1 MGIFS
6 SIKDLFISSNKELI
20 SSHQNH
26 MKNVEKSG
34 IKVIEIQR
42 KGTESTVVEIPTGT
56 NSIYL
61 AEAKRVAL
69 LLPRENQQPFI
80 SDLAPLVYDIVLW
93 SFRDLQF
100 YDEYI
105 GKSPKFTKVKINV
118 ERGIFNLT
126 ILVGDDKDDSIK
138 FEYKISYSNNAF
150 SHSPEYLNGYLLPF
164 EDVTFFNNFLSKYD
178 KFLIKEPIDVSWS
191 YIAVHVTTE
200 KEKEFRYKGRYYI
213 YDSSQGVL
221 SRRGGQWHFLPYGRE
236 DWENL
241 LNYAYHFLPEAK
253 AKKFMEEELKP
264 RIRENGGK
272 VGDLQI
278 LSSARV
284 YSEVQKLR
292 NKSLNN

>member
-34 IKVIEIQR
+34 IKVLEIKR
-42 KGTESTVVEIPTGT
+42 KGTESTVVEIPNST

-69 LLPRENQQPFI
+69 LLPSENQQPFI
-80 SDLAPLVYDIVLW
+80 ADLAPLVYDIVLW

-100 YDEYI
+100 YDEYT
-105 GKSPKFTKVKINV
+105 GKSPKFTKVKILADK
-118 ERGIFNLT
+118 GIINLT
-126 ILVGDDKDDSIK
+126 ILIGDDKDKSIK
-138 FEYKISYSNNAF
+138 QDYKITYSSNGF
-150 SHSPEYLNGYLLPF
+150 TCFPEYLNGYVLPF
-164 EDVTFFNNFLSKYD
+164 EDANFFRNFLSKYK
-178 KFLIKEPIDVSWS
+178 KFLLNEPIDVSWS
-191 YIAVHVTTE
+191 YIGVHVTTE
-200 KEKEFRYKGRYYI
+200 KEKEYKYKGRYYI

-221 SRRGGQWHFLPYGRE
+221 SKEGGQWHFLPYGRE

-241 LNYAYHFLPEAK
+241 LNHAYHFLPEAK

-272 VGDLQI
+272 VGDLLI

-284 YSEVQKLR
+284 YSEVHKLR
-292 NKSLNN
+292 NKSLTN

>member
-6 SIKDLFISSNKELI
+6 SIKDLFISGNKELI
-20 SSHQNH
+20 SSHQNR
-26 MKNVEKSG
+26 MKNVERSG

-42 KGTESTVVEIPTGT
+42 KGTSSSVVEIPVRT

-69 LLPRENQQPFI
+69 LLPVKNQQPFI
-80 SDLAPLVYDIVLW
+80 ADLAPLVYDIVLW
-93 SFRDLQF
+93 SFKDLQF
-100 YDEYI
+100 YDEYT
-105 GKSPKFTKVKINV
+105 GKSPKFTKVKILV

-126 ILVGDDKDDSIK
+126 ILVGDAKDDSIK

-150 SHSPEYLNGYLLPF
+150 SHSPEHLGGYVLPF
-164 EDVTFFNNFLSKYD
+164 EDVTFFNNFLSKYA

-191 YIAVHVTTE
+191 YIGVRVTIE
-200 KEKEFRYKGRYYI
+200 KEREYRYKSRYYI
-213 YDSSQGVL
+213 YDSNQGVL
-221 SRRGGQWHFLPYGRE
+221 SKRGGQWHFLPYGRE

-253 AKKFMEEELKP
+253 ARKFMEEELKP
-264 RIRENGGK
+264 RIKENGGK
-272 VGDLQI
+272 IGELQI

-284 YSEVQKLR
+284 YSEVKKLR
-292 NKSLNN
+292 NKS